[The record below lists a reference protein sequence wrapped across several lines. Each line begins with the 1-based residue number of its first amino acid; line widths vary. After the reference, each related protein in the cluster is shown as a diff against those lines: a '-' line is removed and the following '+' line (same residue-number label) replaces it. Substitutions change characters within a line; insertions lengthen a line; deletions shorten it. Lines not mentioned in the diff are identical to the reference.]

1 MNITTK
7 GRYALQVML
16 DLARQEP
23 EEYVSLKAVAGRQEI
38 SVKYL
43 EAIIS
48 VLNKGGLVESTRGK
62 TGGYRLARRP
72 DECSVGSILKLVE
85 GTLAPVSC
93 RQEDACPRLG
103 RCAAL
108 PLWERL
114 DEIVDSFLESV
125 TLADVLS
132 GNIPAGAGKIQNS
145 Y

>member
-23 EEYVSLKAVAGRQEI
+23 GEYTSLKAVADRQEI

-43 EAIIS
+43 EAIVS
-48 VLNKGGLVESTRGK
+48 VLSKAGLVESTRGK
-62 TGGYRLARRP
+62 TGGYRLARAP
-72 DECSVGSILKLVE
+72 EECTVGSVLKLVE

-93 RQEDACPRLG
+93 RQEDACPKSG

-108 PLWERL
+108 PLWEKL
-114 DEIVDSFLESV
+114 DELVDSFLESV

-132 GNIPAGAGKIQNS
+132 GEIGA
-145 Y
+145 

>member
-16 DLARQEP
+16 DLARQAP
-23 EEYVSLKAVAGRQEI
+23 GEYVSLKAVAERQEI

-43 EAIIS
+43 EAIVA
-48 VLNKGGLVESTRGK
+48 VLARAGLVDSTRGK
-62 TGGYRLARRP
+62 TGGYRLARP
-72 DECSVGSILKLVE
+72 AETYTVGSVLKLVE

-93 RQEDACPRLG
+93 RQEDACPRQDQ
-103 RCAAL
+103 CAAL

-114 DEIVDSFLESV
+114 DAIVDNFLESV

-132 GNIPAGAGKIQNS
+132 GNIPV
-145 Y
+145 